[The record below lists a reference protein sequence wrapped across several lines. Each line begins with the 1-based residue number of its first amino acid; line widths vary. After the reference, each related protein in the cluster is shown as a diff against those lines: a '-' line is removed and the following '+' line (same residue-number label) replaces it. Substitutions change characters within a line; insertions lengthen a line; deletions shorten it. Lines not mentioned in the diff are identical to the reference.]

1 MPNLTNLILIG
12 FMGTGKTHVGRLIAR
27 TLNLRFVDTDA
38 LIEKQTGTTIPN
50 LFTRQG
56 EAGFRAI
63 EKQVIHRL
71 KDSTGQVIA
80 TGGGAV
86 IDPDNLSVFKSLGPV
101 VHLQATPEAIL
112 KRTGGN
118 AAARPLLAGP
128 DAMDRIKTLL
138 EARSG
143 YYAQADFVVDTTHK
157 DIYGVT
163 RTILRQIDNT
173 TRAIRVELGEASY
186 PVLIGTNLLPRLG
199 LHLRRSRVTNRA
211 LVVTN
216 PGLRQLYGSIV
227 EAALRDCRFEP
238 AIVEVP
244 DGEAQKSLTWAANL
258 YDAMLD
264 HRMDRKS
271 PIIALG
277 GGVIGDLTG
286 FVAATY
292 MRGVPFVQVPTS
304 LLAQVDA
311 SVGGKVA
318 VDHPRGKNL
327 IGAFYQPQ
335 LVLISLDTLGT
346 LPERE
351 LCAGMA
357 EVIKYGVIADEA
369 LFAYLEQNMDLAL
382 KKDPSILSKIVSRSC
397 EIKAE
402 VVSSDERE
410 EGRRAILNFGHTIG
424 HAIEAQFTYT
434 GLLHGE
440 AVAIGMVYAARIA
453 ERMGLLEANAVHR
466 LIRLIERAGLPTCK
480 DNLDTNALVEI
491 MLHDKKTVGGRLR
504 FVLPTRIGSVEI
516 RGDVQ
521 VEDIKRVLEE

>member
-1 MPNLTNLILIG
+1 MPNLTNIILTG
-12 FMGTGKTHVGRLIAR
+12 FMGTGKTQVGRLLAR
-27 TLNLRFVDTDA
+27 VLNLRFVDTDA

-50 LFTRQG
+50 LFTTQG

-71 KDSTGQVIA
+71 QNTTGQVIA

-86 IDPDNLSVFKSLGPV
+86 IDPDNLRLFKSLGRV
-101 VHLQATPEAIL
+101 VHLQATPEIIL

-118 AAARPLLAGP
+118 AAARPMLSGP
-128 DAMDRIKTLL
+128 DALDRIKSLL
-138 EARSG
+138 EARAG
-143 YYAQADFVVDTTHK
+143 HYAQADFAVDTTQK

-163 RTILRQIDNT
+163 RTIVGQIDDT
-173 TRAIRVELGEASY
+173 TRSILVELGEASY
-186 PVLIGTNLLPRLG
+186 PVLIGTDLLPRLG
-199 LHLRRSRVTNRA
+199 LHLRGSRATSRA

-216 PGLRQLYGSIV
+216 PGLRKLYGPVI

-244 DGEAQKSLTWAANL
+244 DGEAQKSLHWASKL

-271 PIIALG
+271 PLIALG
-277 GGVIGDLTG
+277 GGVVGDLTG
-286 FVAATY
+286 FAAATY

-335 LVLISLDTLGT
+335 LVLISLNTLAT
-346 LPERE
+346 LPDRE
-351 LCAGMA
+351 LRAGMA
-357 EVIKYGVIADEA
+357 EIIKYGVIADEA
-369 LFAYLEQNMDLAL
+369 LFDYLENNMELAL
-382 KKDPSILSKIVSRSC
+382 KKDPSVMSHLVSRSC
-397 EIKAE
+397 ELKAE
-402 VVSSDERE
+402 VVSGDERE

-424 HAIEAQFTYT
+424 HAVEAQLTYT
-434 GLLHGE
+434 GVLHGE
-440 AVAIGMVYAARIA
+440 AVAIGMVYAAKIA
-453 ERMGLLEANAVHR
+453 ERMGLLEPNAVQR
-466 LIRLIERAGLPTCK
+466 LIRLIESAGLPTRK
-480 DNLDTNALVEI
+480 ENLDTDALLET

-504 FVLPTRIGSVEI
+504 FVLPTRIGSVDLHD
-516 RGDVQ
+516 DVQ
-521 VEDIKRVLEE
+521 VEDIKRVLAV